1 MYLLYQINL
10 VGFFLSFVLL
20 CFIVLFSIIRDSY
33 VSVVVILGVKPG
45 ISSVDQEE
53 NYTIASLK
61 KVSNGEHG

>member
-1 MYLLYQINL
+1 M
-10 VGFFLSFVLL
+10 
-20 CFIVLFSIIRDSY
+20 LFSIIRDSY